1 MKKVLLCICAWMT
14 VLSLAA
20 CNGAPASSAPS
31 SVPSS
36 DSQAS
41 SVSEAVPESVSEPAS
56 EAADADYTAYSIT
69 FDVPEGFEQ
78 VDASGTGASVIYQ
91 AADGSSINV
100 IIMENNGSL
109 ASDVVL
115 EDLVGPLEDAFSQQ
129 YGEDVYLLDVAFNTG
144 NLGPCPY
151 YRMDYSVTVAGVDLY
166 QTGIGL
172 NADRAYTITFTDT
185 TYGSWRDAFEAS
197 IASIEP
203 VKQ

>member
-20 CNGAPASSAPS
+20 CSGAPASSAPS

-78 VDASGTGASVIYQ
+78 VDASGTGARVIYQ

-100 IIMENNGSL
+100 VIMENNGSL

-115 EDLVGPLEDAFSQQ
+115 EDLVDRLRMRSPSSTVRMCTCWTWRSTPAIW
-129 YGEDVYLLDVAFNTG
+129 APAPTTG
-144 NLGPCPY
+144 WT
-151 YRMDYSVTVAGVDLY
+151 TV
-166 QTGIGL
+166 
-172 NADRAYTITFTDT
+172 
-185 TYGSWRDAFEAS
+185 
-197 IASIEP
+197 
-203 VKQ
+203 